1 MSHYE
6 MDPTLSS
13 WLSHPA
19 RNLPEDA
26 IFGIEGGFRQAY
38 APYSDHKVVCYAQ
51 TSHGRWLVGWNIE
64 NGVKINTLHAEEVLI
79 SQLGLVS
86 ENPAR
91 SEKIERLFC
100 ISSKLGIIAPC
111 GSCRQLLIEH
121 MSETGRVELQ
131 NTSLSRDELIPH
143 FYC

>member
-1 MSHYE
+1 MSRYE

-19 RNLPEDA
+19 RNLHEDA
-26 IFGIEGGFRQAY
+26 VLDIGSAFDRAY

-51 TSHGRWLVGWNIE
+51 TNHGRWIVGWNIE
-64 NGVKINTLHAEEVLI
+64 NSVKTNTLHAEEVLI

-86 ENPAR
+86 DNHAR

-121 MSETGRVELQ
+121 MSETGRVEL
-131 NTSLSRDELIPH
+131 LSQTLLKDELIPH
-143 FYC
+143 AYI